1 MELSNLNAFLP
12 LNEKKGKE
20 DWGKIDV
27 KVIKK
32 NRIRG
37 KGKDREDA
45 KIKKDEKDL
54 GKLVKT
60 GIRRVGN
67 EARR

>member
-32 NRIRG
+32 NKIRG

-45 KIKKDEKDL
+45 KVKKMK
-54 GKLVKT
+54 K
-60 GIRRVGN
+60 N
-67 EARR
+67 